1 MNDFERA
8 VTDGM
13 AAALD
18 AVGVVVTIGS
28 VDYVMIQSDAT
39 TTDALGVGGFLGD
52 VDFVLHG
59 LKAQFLTLPVAGD
72 SVTICSVTY
81 RIVSTSTSEGDPEL
95 RVSIKRETNK
105 G

>member
-13 AAALD
+13 VAALE
-18 AVGVVVTIGS
+18 AVGVVVTIGGT
-28 VDYVMIQSDAT
+28 DYVMIQSDAT

-59 LKAQFLTLPVAGD
+59 LKAQFLTLPAAGD
-72 SVTICSVTY
+72 SATIGSVTY
-81 RIVSTSTSEGDPEL
+81 RIVGTSTSEGDPEL
-95 RVSIKRETNK
+95 RVNIKRTTAT